1 MEKIKNNSGFIKYR
15 LISFRCDS
23 NNFICILVL
32 WMIALKS
39 VIPTKVPTLSLTIMM
54 SMFEGCSPLVAIDL
68 TKYDVSQVNNIDHL
82 LTRCKSVK
90 AIDFSWNSFQ
100 NIASAN

>member
-1 MEKIKNNSGFIKYR
+1 
-15 LISFRCDS
+15 
-23 NNFICILVL
+23 
-32 WMIALKS
+32 
-39 VIPTKVPTLSLTIMM
+39 MM
-54 SMFEGCSPLVAIDL
+54 PMFEGCSSILAFDL
-68 TKYDVSQVNNIDHL
+68 TKYDVSQVNNIDYL